1 MFSEMTIIK
10 IKKIK
15 IQNLRNVRHGEI
27 VLSVNFETFLKANV
41 VGLYGQN
48 GSGKTTIVDAFGLLK
63 SLISGWMTEVKLPSQ
78 EKRLIMAGEDK
89 ASIEFEFLIE
99 NPLGTFFLIYYVE
112 LQEDEN
118 RLYTTVERVTY
129 RENEK
134 GKRSKILVYVTE
146 EDIQIRKANLSD
158 MNEKMR
164 IQLLVI
170 HQLAKKQYT
179 SFVFHKDLKPLL
191 QDRLS
196 ELEMQLL
203 HNLAIEFN
211 RDLHVVNNQNI
222 APLFEERIMPFSIHL
237 DKTRGFISYDL
248 KDSALLPED
257 AFYVLCEVIEQ
268 SNRVLSAIIPG
279 LTININVITKQT
291 MDNGEKGIRFE
302 FLSKRGEREL
312 PLRTESEGILKIISV
327 LSVLIAVYNNPNA
340 CVVIDELDSGV
351 FEYLLGELLTV
362 IDEDGKG
369 QLIFTSHNLRVL
381 EVLAIKNLWFTTTN
395 EDRRYMQLK
404 GIKEVNNARDV
415 YLRAIQLGGQ
425 DEEVYKETKIFKIK
439 RAFRK
444 AGVQYD

>member
-1 MFSEMTIIK
+1 MTIIK

-15 IQNLRNVRHGEI
+15 VQNLRNVRHGEM
-27 VLSVNFETFLKANV
+27 VLTVDFETFLKANV

-63 SLISGWMTEVKLPSQ
+63 ALISGWIAEIKLPSQ
-78 EKRLIMAGEDK
+78 EKKLIMAGKDT
-89 ASIEFEFLIE
+89 ASIEFDFLVE
-99 NPLGTFFLIYYVE
+99 NQFGTFFLNYYVE
-112 LQEDEN
+112 LQADEN
-118 RLYTTVERVTY
+118 RLYTTVERLAY

-134 GKRSKILVYVTE
+134 GKRSKILINVTE
-146 EDIQIRKANLSD
+146 EDIQLRKASLSD
-158 MNEKMR
+158 MNEKTR
-164 IQLLVI
+164 IQLLVT
-170 HQLAKKQYT
+170 HQLSKKQYM

-191 QDRLS
+191 QDKLS
-196 ELEMQLL
+196 ALEMQLL
-203 HNLAIEFN
+203 HNVAIDFN
-211 RDLHVVNNQNI
+211 QDLHVVNNQNI
-222 APLFEERIMPFSIHL
+222 APLFEERSMPFSIHL
-237 DKTRGFISYDL
+237 EKTRGSIPYNL
-248 KDSALLPED
+248 KGPALLPED
-257 AFYVLCEVIEQ
+257 TFYVLCEVIEQ
-268 SNRVLSAIIPG
+268 SNQVLSAIIPG
-279 LTININVITKQT
+279 LSIKIHVLTKQT

-302 FLSKRGEREL
+302 FLSQRGEREL

-362 IDEDGKG
+362 IDEGGKG

-395 EDRRYMQLK
+395 EDRRYIQLK

-425 DEEVYKETKIFKIK
+425 DEEVYKETKTFKIK

-444 AGVQYD
+444 AGVQRD

>member
-1 MFSEMTIIK
+1 MDIIK

-27 VLSVNFETFLKANV
+27 VLTVNFETFFKANV

-63 SLISGWMTEVKLPSQ
+63 ALISGWITEMKLPSQ
-78 EKRLIMAGEDK
+78 EKRLIMAGEDT
-89 ASIEFEFLIE
+89 ASIEFEFLVE
-99 NPLGTFFLIYYVE
+99 NQFGAFSLNYYVE
-112 LQEDEN
+112 LQEDQN
-118 RLYTTVERVTY
+118 RLYTTVERIAY

-134 GKRSKILVYVTE
+134 GKRSKILINVTE
-146 EDIQIRKANLSD
+146 EDIQLRKANLSD
-158 MNEKMR
+158 MNEQTR

-170 HQLAKKQYT
+170 HQLSKKQYT
-179 SFVFHKDLKPLL
+179 SFAFHKDLKPIL

-203 HNLAIEFN
+203 HNLAIDFN

-237 DKTRGFISYDL
+237 EKTRGSIPYNL
-248 KDSALLPED
+248 KGPALLPED
-257 AFYVLCEVIEQ
+257 TFNVLCEVIEQ

-279 LTININVITKQT
+279 LTIKINVITKQT

-302 FLSKRGEREL
+302 FLSQRGEREL

-395 EDRRYMQLK
+395 EERRYMQLK

-444 AGVQYD
+444 AGVQRD

>member
-1 MFSEMTIIK
+1 MTIIK

-15 IQNLRNVRHGEI
+15 VQNLRNVRHGEM
-27 VLSVNFETFLKANV
+27 VLTVDFETFLKANV

-63 SLISGWMTEVKLPSQ
+63 ALISGWIAEIKLPSQ
-78 EKRLIMAGEDK
+78 EKKLIMAGEDT
-89 ASIEFEFLIE
+89 ASIEFDFLVE
-99 NPLGTFFLIYYVE
+99 NQFGTFFLNYYVE
-112 LQEDEN
+112 LQADEN
-118 RLYTTVERVTY
+118 RLYTIVERLVY

-134 GKRSKILVYVTE
+134 GKRSKILINVTE
-146 EDIQIRKANLSD
+146 EDIQLRKASLSD
-158 MNEKMR
+158 MNEKTR

-170 HQLAKKQYT
+170 HQLSKKQYM

-191 QDRLS
+191 QDKLS
-196 ELEMQLL
+196 ALEMQLL
-203 HNLAIEFN
+203 HNVAIDFN
-211 RDLHVVNNQNI
+211 QDLHVVNNQNI
-222 APLFEERIMPFSIHL
+222 APLFEERSMPFSIHL
-237 DKTRGFISYDL
+237 EKTRGSIPYNL
-248 KDSALLPED
+248 KGPALLPED
-257 AFYVLCEVIEQ
+257 TFYVLCEVIEQ
-268 SNRVLSAIIPG
+268 SNQVLSAIIPG
-279 LTININVITKQT
+279 LSIKIHVLTKQT

-302 FLSKRGEREL
+302 FLSQRGEREL

-362 IDEDGKG
+362 IDEGGKG

-395 EDRRYMQLK
+395 EDRRYIQLK

-425 DEEVYKETKIFKIK
+425 DEEVYKETKTFKIK

-444 AGVQYD
+444 AGVQRD

>member
-1 MFSEMTIIK
+1 MTIIK
-10 IKKIK
+10 IKRIK

-27 VLSVNFETFLKANV
+27 VLTVNFETFFKANV
-41 VGLYGQN
+41 VGIYGQN

-63 SLISGWMTEVKLPSQ
+63 ALISGWIAEIKLPSQ
-78 EKRLIMAGEDK
+78 EKRLIMAGEDT

-99 NPLGTFFLIYYVE
+99 NQFGTFFLNYYVE

-118 RLYTTVERVTY
+118 RLYTTVERIAY

-134 GKRSKILVYVTE
+134 GKRSKILINVTE
-146 EDIQIRKANLSD
+146 EDIQIRKTNLSD
-158 MNEKMR
+158 MNEKKR

-170 HQLAKKQYT
+170 HQLSKKQYA

-191 QDRLS
+191 QDTLS

-203 HNLAIEFN
+203 HNLAIDFN

-237 DKTRGFISYDL
+237 EKTRGSIPYNL
-248 KDSALLPED
+248 KGPALLPED
-257 AFYVLCEVIEQ
+257 TFYVLCEVIEQ

-279 LTININVITKQT
+279 LSIKINVITKQT

-302 FLSKRGEREL
+302 FLSQRGDRVL

-425 DEEVYKETKIFKIK
+425 DEEVYKETKTLKIK

-444 AGVQYD
+444 AGVQCD

>member
-1 MFSEMTIIK
+1 MAIIK

-27 VLSVNFETFLKANV
+27 VLTVNFETFFKANV

-63 SLISGWMTEVKLPSQ
+63 ALISGWITEIKLPSQ
-78 EKRLIMAGEDK
+78 EKRLIMAGEDT
-89 ASIEFEFLIE
+89 ASIEFEFLVE
-99 NPLGTFFLIYYVE
+99 NQFGTFYLNYYVE
-112 LQEDEN
+112 LKEDQN
-118 RLYTTVERVTY
+118 RLYTTVERIAY

-134 GKRSKILVYVTE
+134 GKRSKILINVTE
-146 EDIQIRKANLSD
+146 EDIQLRKANLSD
-158 MNEKMR
+158 MNEKTR

-170 HQLAKKQYT
+170 HQLSKKQYT
-179 SFVFHKDLKPLL
+179 SFIFHKDLKPLL

-203 HNLAIEFN
+203 HNLAIDFN

-222 APLFEERIMPFSIHL
+222 APLFEERSMPFSIHL
-237 DKTRGFISYDL
+237 EKTRGSIPYNL
-248 KDSALLPED
+248 KGPALLPED
-257 AFYVLCEVIEQ
+257 TFNVLCEVIEQ

-279 LTININVITKQT
+279 LTIKINVITKQT
-291 MDNGEKGIRFE
+291 MDNGEKGVRFE
-302 FLSKRGEREL
+302 FLSQRGEREL

-395 EDRRYMQLK
+395 EERRYMQLK

-444 AGVQYD
+444 AGVQRD

>member
-1 MFSEMTIIK
+1 MAIIK

-27 VLSVNFETFLKANV
+27 VLTVNFETFFKANV

-63 SLISGWMTEVKLPSQ
+63 ALISGWITEIKLPSQ
-78 EKRLIMAGEDK
+78 EKRLIMAGEDT
-89 ASIEFEFLIE
+89 ASIEFEFLVE
-99 NPLGTFFLIYYVE
+99 NQFGAFSLNYYVE
-112 LQEDEN
+112 LKEDQN
-118 RLYTTVERVTY
+118 RLYTTVERIAY

-134 GKRSKILVYVTE
+134 GKRSKILINVTE
-146 EDIQIRKANLSD
+146 EDIQLRKANLSD
-158 MNEKMR
+158 MNEKTR

-170 HQLAKKQYT
+170 HQLSKKQYT
-179 SFVFHKDLKPLL
+179 SFAFHKDLKPIL

-203 HNLAIEFN
+203 HNLAIDFN

-237 DKTRGFISYDL
+237 EKTRGSIPYNL
-248 KDSALLPED
+248 KGPALLPED
-257 AFYVLCEVIEQ
+257 TFNVLCEVIEQ

-279 LTININVITKQT
+279 LTIKINVITKQT

-302 FLSKRGEREL
+302 FLSQRGEREL

-395 EDRRYMQLK
+395 EERRYMQLK

-444 AGVQYD
+444 AGVQRD

>member
-1 MFSEMTIIK
+1 MTIIK

-15 IQNLRNVRHGEI
+15 VQNLRNVRHGEI
-27 VLSVNFETFLKANV
+27 MLAVNFETFLKSNV

-63 SLISGWMTEVKLPSQ
+63 ALISGWIAEIKLPSQ
-78 EKRLIMAGEDK
+78 EKKLIMAGEDT
-89 ASIEFEFLIE
+89 ASIEFEFLVE
-99 NPLGTFFLIYYVE
+99 NQFGTFFLNYYVE

-118 RLYTTVERVTY
+118 RLYTTVERVAY

-134 GKRSKILVYVTE
+134 GKRSKILINVTE
-146 EDIQIRKANLSD
+146 EDIQLRKANLSD
-158 MNEKMR
+158 MNEKTR
-164 IQLLVI
+164 IQLLVT
-170 HQLAKKQYT
+170 HQLAKKQYM
-179 SFVFHKDLKPLL
+179 SFVFHKDIKPLL

-203 HNLAIEFN
+203 HNLAIDFN
-211 RDLHVVNNQNI
+211 QDLHVVNNQNI
-222 APLFEERIMPFSIHL
+222 APLFEERSMPFSIHL
-237 DKTRGFISYDL
+237 EKTRGSIPYNL
-248 KDSALLPED
+248 KGPALLQED

-268 SNRVLSAIIPG
+268 SNQVLSAIIPG
-279 LTININVITKQT
+279 LSIKINVLTKQT

-302 FLSKRGEREL
+302 FLSQRGDREL

-340 CVVIDELDSGV
+340 CIVIDELDSGV

-362 IDEDGKG
+362 IDEGGKG

-395 EDRRYMQLK
+395 EDRRYIQLK

-425 DEEVYKETKIFKIK
+425 DEDVYKETKTFKIK

-444 AGVQYD
+444 AGVQHD

>member
-1 MFSEMTIIK
+1 MAIIK
-10 IKKIK
+10 VKKINIK
-15 IQNLRNVRHGEI
+15 NLRNVRHGEI
-27 VLSVNFETFLKANV
+27 ILAVNFETFLKANV

-63 SLISGWMTEVKLPSQ
+63 TLISGWLAEVKLPSQ
-78 EKRLIMAGEDK
+78 EKRLILTGEDT
-89 ASIEFEFLIE
+89 ASLDFEFLVE
-99 NPLGTFFLIYYVE
+99 NQFGTFFVHYYVE
-112 LQEDEN
+112 LQEDQH
-118 RLYTTVERVTY
+118 RLYTTLERLTY
-129 RENEK
+129 RENDK
-134 GKRSKILVYVTE
+134 GKRSKVLMAMTE
-146 EDIQIRKANLSD
+146 NGIQIRNSHLPD
-158 MNEKMR
+158 MSEQAR

-170 HQLAKKQYT
+170 QQLARKEYR
-179 SFVFHKDLKPLL
+179 SFLFHKDLKPLL
-191 QDRLS
+191 QERLT
-196 ELEMQLL
+196 EQEIQLL
-203 HNLAIEFN
+203 QNMAVDFN

-237 DKTRGFISYDL
+237 EKTRGQIPYDL
-248 KDSALLPED
+248 KGPALLPED
-257 AFYVLCEVIEQ
+257 EFYALCEVIEQ
-268 SNRVLSAIIPG
+268 SNRVLAAIIPG
-279 LTININVITKQT
+279 LTIKINIITKQT
-291 MDNGEKGIRFE
+291 MDDGGQGIRFE
-302 FLSKRGEREL
+302 FLSQRGEQEL

-369 QLIFTSHNLRVL
+369 QLFFTSHNLRVL

-395 EDRRYMQLK
+395 ENHRYMQLK

-425 DEEVYKETKIFKIK
+425 DEEVYKETKTFKIK

-444 AGVQYD
+444 AGVHHD

>member
-1 MFSEMTIIK
+1 MTIIK

-27 VLSVNFETFLKANV
+27 VLTVNFETFFKANV

-63 SLISGWMTEVKLPSQ
+63 ALISGWITEIKLPSQ
-78 EKRLIMAGEDK
+78 EKRLIMAGEDT
-89 ASIEFEFLIE
+89 ASIEFEFLVE
-99 NPLGTFFLIYYVE
+99 NPFGTFFLNYYVE
-112 LQEDEN
+112 LQEDQN
-118 RLYTTVERVTY
+118 RLYTTVERIAY

-134 GKRSKILVYVTE
+134 GKRSKILINVTE
-146 EDIQIRKANLSD
+146 EDIQLRKANLSD
-158 MNEKMR
+158 MNEKTR

-170 HQLAKKQYT
+170 HQLSKKQYT

-203 HNLAIEFN
+203 HNLAIDFN

-222 APLFEERIMPFSIHL
+222 APLYEERSMPFSIHL
-237 DKTRGFISYDL
+237 EKTRGSIPYNL
-248 KDSALLPED
+248 KGPALLPED
-257 AFYVLCEVIEQ
+257 TFNVLCEVIEQ

-279 LTININVITKQT
+279 LTIKINVITKQT

-302 FLSKRGEREL
+302 FLSQRGEREL

-395 EDRRYMQLK
+395 EERRYMQLK

-444 AGVQYD
+444 AGVQRD